1 MAGSPA
7 GKKDAQV
14 REPESGSVD
23 TTGSLHCGRRPGQNH
38 AQLERE
44 RAAASKR
51 HEGCCTHVADSGR
64 GGRRVVADNLNQIHE
79 RVAHPRAAGEQRVL
93 LDRRHRG
100 EVTHRDRQGAAL
112 AAKQQRQT
120 TRSGEFIWHAV
131 ASARDGKSARH
142 HKSEEIRV
150 AHRDRSL

>member
-1 MAGSPA
+1 M
-7 GKKDAQV
+7 
-14 REPESGSVD
+14 
-23 TTGSLHCGRRPGQNH
+23 
-38 AQLERE
+38 
-44 RAAASKR
+44 
-51 HEGCCTHVADSGR
+51 
-64 GGRRVVADNLNQIHE
+64 
-79 RVAHPRAAGEQRVL
+79 L